1 MSEEYRGSNRESLV
15 NMDDY
20 GFVVNQNGN
29 SNQYV
34 GSSISQQS
42 NMTAPGF
49 GMNKSKSNDVRE
61 SIASLNPNYTRG
73 NNIFVIN
80 SNNPQANII

>member
-15 NMDDY
+15 NMDDHV
-20 GFVVNQNGN
+20 FLVNPNGN

-49 GMNKSKSNDVRE
+49 GMNKSKSNDVKE
-61 SIASLNPNYTRG
+61 SIATLNPNYTKG
-73 NNIFVIN
+73 NSTFVIN
-80 SNNPQANII
+80 SNNSQTNNI